1 MQARDL
7 CYDAYIP
14 VDEDNDISVRGCLSY
29 DVHRYVFATG
39 KPDLQ
44 RVGCHKVVFFRNALL
59 LNFR

>member
-14 VDEDNDISVRGCLSY
+14 MDDDRDISVRGCLSY
-29 DVHRYVFATG
+29 DVNRYVFAT

-44 RVGCHKVVFFRNALL
+44 RVGCHKVVASRNALC
-59 LNFR
+59 